1 MAVPSS
7 IKLQEELGDKV
18 QIVFVSQSDAPK
30 AAQAFALKKK
40 WLGGRAMWTQEP
52 PFETGLSYIPAAV
65 LLSSEGEV
73 LLVGN
78 PIENHNKIVDLIEE
92 DLKAKEKGP
101 KDAPDPV
108 RKAWAEF
115 GKGNWGKAVTM
126 AQAVIDKPPAK
137 DADAAVA
144 GAKSALEAFNK
155 SIDTRFARVDT
166 CVTEGLYDR
175 ALDELSAIG
184 KAVKGEAA
192 LTQRHADALG
202 KLNGEDLKAE
212 RDAAT
217 ALSKL
222 EKKLYANGPEDSS
235 CKQLEA
241 FAEKYGG
248 TKAGDRARYLD
259 SLLH

>member
-1 MAVPSS
+1 VPAS
-7 IKLQEELGDKV
+7 IKLQEEYGDTV
-18 QIVFVSQSDAPK
+18 QVVFVAVQGETPQQ
-30 AAQAFALKKK
+30 AQAFALKKK
-40 WLGGRAMWTQEP
+40 WLGGRAMWTSER
-52 PFETGLSYIPAAV
+52 PFDTGLKGIPATV
-65 LLSSEGEV
+65 LVSSAGDV
-73 LLVGN
+73 LFVEY
-78 PIENHNKIVDLIEE
+78 PIESKLKDLIEE

-115 GKGNWGKAVTM
+115 GKGNWGKAV
-126 AQAVIDKPPAK
+126 
-137 DADAAVA
+137 
-144 GAKSALEAFNK
+144 
-155 SIDTRFARVDT
+155 
-166 CVTEGLYDR
+166 
-175 ALDELSAIG
+175 
-184 KAVKGEAA
+184 KGEAA
-192 LTQRHADALG
+192 LTQRHADALA

-235 CKQLEA
+235 CKALEA

-248 TKAGDRARYLD
+248 TKAGDRAKYLD

>member
-7 IKLQEELGDKV
+7 IKLQDELGDKV
-18 QIVFVSQSDAPK
+18 QIVFVSQSDAPA

-40 WLGGRAMWTQEP
+40 WLGGRAMWTQEA
-52 PFETGLSYIPAAV
+52 PFETGLSYIPASV
-65 LLSSEGEV
+65 LLSSDGEV

-78 PIENHNKIVDLIEE
+78 PLENHNKIVDLIEE
-92 DLKAKEKGP
+92 DQKAKEKGP

-144 GAKSALEAFNK
+144 AAKSALESFNK

-166 CVTEGLYDR
+166 CVAEGLYER
-175 ALDELSAIG
+175 ATGELAAIG
-184 KAVKGEAA
+184 KGVKGEAA
-192 LTQRHADALG
+192 LTQRHAEALA

-212 RDAAT
+212 REAAA

-222 EKKLYANGPEDSS
+222 EKKLYSNGPEDGSA
-235 CKQLEA
+235 KALNA
-241 FAEKYGG
+241 FAEKYPG
-248 TKAGDRARYLD
+248 TKAAERAEQLA
-259 SLLH
+259 SLIQ